1 LTGRTPNI
9 IYILTDDLG
18 YGDLSCYGA
27 TKLHTPNADRL
38 AERGMRFTD
47 CHSSSAVCT
56 PTRYSILTGRY
67 CWRTELKR
75 GVLKGFSPLLI
86 ERERLTV
93 AEMLKQSGYATACI
107 GKWHLGLGWQHKEDG
122 SVDFSL
128 PLLSSPLDNGF
139 DYYFGISASLNMEP
153 YCFIRDCHTVGIPSV
168 PKHPVHRG
176 QNPNGLMVD
185 DWKDELVNTRIT
197 EEALAYIRSQVTGEP
212 AQPFFLYL
220 PLTGPHNPWVPN
232 EEFRGKSQVG
242 LRGDMILEMDWSL
255 GKIMSLL
262 EELEIDKDTLLIFT
276 SDNGPHSFDVDELAV
291 YGHDQTAGYRGQKAD
306 IWEGGH
312 RVPFIASWPNAIPE
326 GTVSSEPV
334 ELTDFMATCAEI
346 VGAALPDGVAEDSC
360 SILSVMLGRSLENP
374 IREAIVSHSLE
385 GMFAVRK
392 GKWKLID
399 GPLGGGFHWKEAL
412 RQQPDA
418 ALGQLYDMESDAG
431 EQDNLYDRRPE
442 VVAELRRLLDGYRGT

>member
-1 LTGRTPNI
+1 
-9 IYILTDDLG
+9 
-18 YGDLSCYGA
+18 
-27 TKLHTPNADRL
+27 
-38 AERGMRFTD
+38 
-47 CHSSSAVCT
+47 
-56 PTRYSILTGRY
+56 
-67 CWRTELKR
+67 
-75 GVLKGFSPLLI
+75 
-86 ERERLTV
+86 LTV
-93 AEMLKQSGYATACI
+93 AEMLRQTGYATACI
-107 GKWHLGLGWQHKEDG
+107 GKWHLGLGWQHRDDG

-128 PLLSSPLDNGF
+128 PLLSSPLDCGF
-139 DYYFGISASLNMEP
+139 DEFFGISASLNMEP
-153 YCFIRDCHTVGIPSV
+153 YCFIRDRHTVGIPSI
-168 PKHPVHRG
+168 PKNPVHRG
-176 QNPNGLMVD
+176 QNPNGLMVE

-197 EEALAYIRSQVTGEP
+197 EEALSYIRSRVADEP
-212 AQPFFLYL
+212 EKPFFLYL

-276 SDNGPHSFDVDELAV
+276 SDNGPHSFDVDELEV

-312 RVPFIASWPNAIPE
+312 RVPFIAGWPNAIPA
-326 GTVSSEPV
+326 GTTSNETV

-346 VGAALPDGVAEDSC
+346 VGAAIPDGAAEDSC
-360 SILSVMLGRSLENP
+360 NVLPAMLGQCLEKP

-392 GKWKLID
+392 GRWKFID

-412 RQQPDA
+412 KQYPDA
-418 ALGQLYDMESDAG
+418 APGQLYDMESDAA
-431 EQDNLYDRRPE
+431 ERENLYERRPE
-442 VVAELRRLLDGYRGT
+442 VVAELRGLLDGYRGT